1 MPKPEG
7 KRDFS
12 FSFRHEKQMLI
23 SFFYLTVSGNN
34 WEKKSTSFS
43 GIQLTW
49 SFSLRIVSLNTLLPS
64 T

>member
-12 FSFRHEKQMLI
+12 SSFRHEKQMLI

-34 WEKKSTSFS
+34 WEKKNATAL
-43 GIQLTW
+43 QLLTFFLW
-49 SFSLRIVSLNTLLPS
+49 YTIGMVL
-64 T
+64 